1 MTHEKHPR
9 GLPNLSGQRV
19 LITGA
24 SGGVGGGIA
33 RAFVLAGASVAV
45 HFRGLTP
52 ESVSAGE
59 GLVAELRELADA
71 AGGGGAQTPSADP
84 TPEVIGVRADLNEPG
99 ATARLIADAVAG
111 LGGLDGLV
119 NNAGVQPVTP
129 LAETTRAEWDE
140 VLGTNLGAVFEL
152 SQAAAAAMTSATGGV
167 VDGVPANRWIT
178 HIASVEASRPSP
190 AHAHYAAAKAGLVMH
205 ARAAALELGPQG
217 IRVNTVSPGLVD
229 RPGLAAAWPSGV
241 ESWTRHAPLG
251 RLATPA
257 DIGGACALLASDAA
271 TFITGQDLAVDGGML
286 ATPGW

>member
-1 MTHEKHPR
+1 MTPQNHPR

-52 ESVSAGE
+52 EPVRAGE
-59 GLVAELRELADA
+59 ALVVELGELA
-71 AGGGGAQTPSADP
+71 GNR
-84 TPEVIGVRADLNEPG
+84 VIGVRADLNEPG
-99 ATARLIADAVAG
+99 AAARLIADAVAG

-152 SQAAAAAMTSATGGV
+152 SQAAAAAMTAEPGEA

-229 RPGLAAAWPSGV
+229 RPGLAEAWPSGV

>member
-1 MTHEKHPR
+1 MTHENHPR

-19 LITGA
+19 LVTGA

-59 GLVAELRELADA
+59 RLVAELRELADA
-71 AGGGGAQTPSADP
+71 AGGGATPDADS
-84 TPEVIGVRADLNEPG
+84 TPRVIGVRADLNEPG
-99 ATARLIADAVAG
+99 AAAALIAEAVAD

-152 SQAAAAAMTSATGGV
+152 SQVAAAAMTGAAGGL

-229 RPGLAAAWPSGV
+229 RPGLAEAWPSGV